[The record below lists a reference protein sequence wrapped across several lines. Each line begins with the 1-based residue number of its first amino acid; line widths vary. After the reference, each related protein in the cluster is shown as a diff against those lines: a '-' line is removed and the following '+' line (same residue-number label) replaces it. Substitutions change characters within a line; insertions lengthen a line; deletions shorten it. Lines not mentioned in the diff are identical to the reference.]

1 MNNPFELLNDR
12 LENIENLL
20 HAIRTDATR
29 PPEPEEL
36 LTREQTAK
44 KLKIDLATLHRWSKA
59 GKLKPVGIGHR
70 VYYRLSELMESL
82 QPLNT

>member
-1 MNNPFELLNDR
+1 MTNPFELLNNR

-20 HAIRTDATR
+20 HSLKTDTTR

-44 KLKIDLATLHRWSKA
+44 KLKVDLATLHRWSKT

-70 VYYRLSELMESL
+70 VYYRLSEIMEAL
-82 QPLNT
+82 TPLNS